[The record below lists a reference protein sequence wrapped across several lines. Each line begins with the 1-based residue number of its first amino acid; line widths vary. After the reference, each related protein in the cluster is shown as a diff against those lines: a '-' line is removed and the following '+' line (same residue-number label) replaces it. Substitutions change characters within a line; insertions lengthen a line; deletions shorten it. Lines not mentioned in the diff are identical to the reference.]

1 MKTNKKDALAHVVEN
16 ALQAT
21 SATSLIFNQY
31 GKQMQLHLG
40 YQDNMYSAELS
51 TLTTKQLP
59 RDVVSGNTETVINY
73 LAKRITVPC
82 TMELLEQSFKMK
94 LKPKAKSKKQDES
107 EIFFDG
113 VPF

>member
-16 ALQAT
+16 ALQAK
-21 SATSLIFNQY
+21 SVTSLIFNQY
-31 GKQMQLHLG
+31 GKQMHLHLG
-40 YQDNMYSAELS
+40 YRDNMYSAELS
-51 TLTTKQLP
+51 TLTTKQMP

-73 LAKRITVPC
+73 LAKRITVPS
-82 TMELLEQSFKMK
+82 TLELLEQSIKGK
-94 LKPKAKSKKQDES
+94 IQPKAKAKKQDDS